1 MRFSSAS
8 DKLQAPGIHDKR
20 YTWLRGATGFS
31 GIEFNGFA
39 VVQKSGFGDREVGDI
54 ETLVDCGR
62 EGSDDAQLAMIVMRN
77 RLE

>member
-1 MRFSSAS
+1 MHLISCKHQVSTTS
-8 DKLQAPGIHDKR
+8 VN
-20 YTWLRGATGFS
+20 TWLRGATGFSGIEFS

-62 EGSDDAQLAMIVMRN
+62 EGSDDAQLVMIVMRN
-77 RLE
+77 R